1 MDDAGA
7 VGTEFQFAGLE
18 FLDRGLEVR
27 GDGAGLGV
35 GHQAT
40 GAENPT
46 QLGHLGHH
54 VGGGNQQVE
63 IHFALA
69 DAFHQV
75 FFTGE
80 FGTGGFGFSHLL
92 TAGHHGDAHGLT
104 GAVGQS
110 HGGAQLLVGVLR
122 IDAEAHMGLHR
133 LVEFRVGVVL
143 HQGNRLE
150 GCVSTVLD
158 LAGQAGQT
166 LGDFGHVQSWGSDD
180 IRDASPVWV
189 GEAMQ
194 RRQSL
199 METPML
205 RAVPSMIRMADSTLV
220 QLRSGSLV
228 LAISSS

>member
-1 MDDAGA
+1 
-7 VGTEFQFAGLE
+7 
-18 FLDRGLEVR
+18 
-27 GDGAGLGV
+27 
-35 GHQAT
+35 
-40 GAENPT
+40 
-46 QLGHLGHH
+46 
-54 VGGGNQQVE
+54 
-63 IHFALA
+63 
-69 DAFHQV
+69 
-75 FFTGE
+75 
-80 FGTGGFGFSHLL
+80 
-92 TAGHHGDAHGLT
+92 
-104 GAVGQS
+104 
-110 HGGAQLLVGVLR
+110 
-122 IDAEAHMGLHR
+122 MGLHR

-180 IRDASPVWV
+180 IRDASPEWV